1 MVWWA
6 ILIVVPL
13 IKTTVFGFFL
23 ILLFISVF
31 FHLRV
36 MHTIKSPTHYYR
48 SSPIWQLFRFMDI
61 VAVLA
66 SNLLLAFTFK
76 CRSSPIW
83 QLFRFMDIVAVL
95 ASNLLFR
102 VVAMPWLSLSR
113 PRIWHWGERVNFWSA
128 CWYTVFILARGCCYH
143 CYFAVDTEVAVVA
156 Q

>member
-1 MVWWA
+1 MQTSKVKGNGRAFAKHIQW
-6 ILIVVPL
+6 
-13 IKTTVFGFFL
+13 FGEQFL
-23 ILLFISVF
+23 LLFLWSKLLSLASSWFSFSFLCF

-36 MHTIKSPTHYYR
+36 MHTIKSPTHYY
-48 SSPIWQLFRFMDI
+48 
-61 VAVLA
+61 
-66 SNLLLAFTFK
+66 
-76 CRSSPIW
+76 RSSPIW